1 MTGKEN
7 RFQAKGPGTY
17 HSGIRVR
24 MKRTSAKRGKEGRK
38 WNDVEM
44 TGGKGMGS
52 REKS

>member
-17 HSGIRVR
+17 SGIRMR
-24 MKRTSAKRGKEGRK
+24 MKRMSAKKGKEGRK

-44 TGGKGMGS
+44 TSGKGMGS